1 MPSQTSV
8 RDLNKAH
15 VRTQL
20 QNNIKCEPIKEVIE
34 QLKRSPAGMDP
45 TLLKSIKF
53 GVAFHHAGLSY
64 DERDIIEGAFK
75 QGAIKILIAT
85 TTLSAGV
92 NLPARRVIIRSPF
105 GFRSQLLDTLVYRQ
119 MIGRAGRKG
128 VDTEGESILMCKTSE
143 KAKVKE
149 LVNSDLRP
157 VQSCLVQENNDETL
171 CSSMKRAILGKY

>member
-45 TLLKSIKF
+45 SLLKSIKF

-105 GFRSQLLDTLVYRQ
+105 GFRSQLLG
-119 MIGRAGRKG
+119 MISHKKSLITIFGHKHKIKNFIKKLLLL
-128 VDTEGESILMCKTSE
+128 TYIK
-143 KAKVKE
+143 
-149 LVNSDLRP
+149 
-157 VQSCLVQENNDETL
+157 
-171 CSSMKRAILGKY
+171 